1 MSINSTT
8 LKSYVGFQI
17 KQTQQFIFQRFSVV
31 LKQFNITPSEVSILL
46 LVHDNPNI
54 SQVTLAKAIGVERA
68 SFGEA
73 LNKLEAK
80 GMIERSVSAEDRRE
94 KNLSIPA
101 GKKIEFRAILSAL
114 HEYNEKLT
122 SELSS
127 NETKTLIKLLEK
139 IRQAD

>member
-127 NETKTLIKLLEK
+127 NETKALIKLLEK